1 MKQSDYIKRM
11 DMQELRKQMF
21 ISQFFLMVLT
31 FVGSFLLFDSFLDQW
46 QQLFHWNSQDIIFYG
61 ILPGLI
67 IVTIN
72 LLLTYTLPATY
83 YDDDGIN
90 EKLFSNQPIWFIISI
105 SFLVAVAEEMLF
117 RGVIQSTFGYWVAS
131 ILFALIHFR
140 YLKKPLLLVSILL
153 VSFYL
158 GYLFHITNNLAVT
171 ITAHFVVDAL
181 LGFFIRFKRE
191 VWVR

>member
-1 MKQSDYIKRM
+1 M
-11 DMQELRKQMF
+11 
-21 ISQFFLMVLT
+21 
-31 FVGSFLLFDSFLDQW
+31 FDSFLEQW
-46 QQLFHWNSQDIIFYG
+46 QQLFHWNSKDIIFYG
-61 ILPGLI
+61 ILPGFI
-67 IVTIN
+67 IVSID
-72 LLLTYTLPATY
+72 LLLTYTLPAKY

-90 EKLFSNQPIWFIISI
+90 EKLFANQPIWFIISI
-105 SFLVAVAEEMLF
+105 SFLVAVTEEMLF
-117 RGVIQSTFGYWVAS
+117 RGVIQSTYGYWVAS

-140 YLKKPLLLVSILL
+140 YLKKPVLLVSILL

-171 ITAHFVVDAL
+171 ITAHFIVDVL

>member
-11 DMQELRKQMF
+11 DIQELRKQMF
-21 ISQFFLMVLT
+21 ISQFFLMVLS
-31 FVGSFLLFDSFLDQW
+31 FVGSFLLFDSFLEQW
-46 QQLFHWNSQDIIFYG
+46 QQLFHWNSKDIIFYG

-67 IVTIN
+67 IVSID
-72 LLLTYTLPATY
+72 LLLTYTLPAKY

-90 EKLFSNQPIWFIISI
+90 EKLFANQPIWFIISI
-105 SFLVAVAEEMLF
+105 SFLVAVTEEMLF
-117 RGVIQSTFGYWVAS
+117 RGVIQSTYGYWVAS

-140 YLKKPLLLVSILL
+140 YLKKPVLLVSILL

-171 ITAHFVVDAL
+171 ITAHFIVDVL